1 MTVQTNTN
9 VASFNGNGVTQI
21 FPIAFKFNND
31 TDLVVL
37 LIDDATGAATQLTLN
52 SNYTVSGE
60 GDEEGGLIN
69 VVVAPAVGQRLK
81 VTRIVDI
88 LQLMDLRNQG
98 KFFPEVHED
107 AFDLLTMIA
116 QQHESSLK
124 LAIRAAESDPE
135 PSPLPPAANRANQLM
150 GFDANGNP
158 VAVAPVSGSASELA
172 VELSN
177 SADPSKGASKV
188 GLNGASLRGFYGEK
202 VSIESF
208 GAVPGGDIADAC
220 DAALAALAGTDK
232 VLLLPNT
239 VYQISRTIRLDGLNV
254 YSDGCEIRKNFNGVG
269 IEIQGGSDYF
279 DLEGTL
285 YLRGTGAGFYDP
297 TLPGAVAPANP
308 NAHGFWFNSARIRIR
323 GKLIC
328 QYHQGD
334 LFRFTCA
341 GNMNKTN
348 IDMLWGWWGGRGV
361 YFEGTQ
367 DDFSVCEI
375 NLRMQFT
382 WGSGVATSADFM
394 GRGWRGY
401 WYSEGCSIDGVSPGM
416 DIKKLRNSLLDV
428 YCEQQNAAQEFV
440 LGAACTDNT
449 IRSQRRNKDQ
459 DLSGNAGRNLWAAGT
474 RLYNPG
480 FAGDARNARAALYR
494 SDRARPTS
502 AGEYVD
508 IGLELG
514 STFAGSV
521 RAEGGTTS
529 PYVGIYSANGTSR
542 VAIANDDFVVAV
554 NGVQQLRSR
563 TTGVTLGVGNFSTTG
578 ASSGKEVD
586 STTTSLKS
594 SRDSTAARDHL
605 EFYNPNGKVGG
616 ISTSAT
622 ATTYATSSDRRL
634 KENIEDAGSASVV
647 IDAIQ
652 VVQYDWLADGSHE
665 DWGVVAQQ
673 VAEVY
678 PRAVTETDQFMVD
691 YSKFVPLLIKEVQE
705 LRARVASLE
714 APVE

>member
-37 LIDDATGAATQLTLN
+37 LVDDDTGEASLLTLN
-52 SNYTVSGE
+52 SDYTVSGE

-69 VVVAPAVGQRLK
+69 VVVPPAAGKRIK
-81 VTRIVDI
+81 VTRVVDI
-88 LQLMDLRNQG
+88 LQLTDLRNQG
-98 KFFPEVHED
+98 KFFAEVHED

-116 QQHESSLK
+116 QQHDSSIRS
-124 LAIRAAESDPE
+124 AIRVAESDAE
-135 PSPLPPAANRANQLM
+135 PARLPSAASRANLLM
-150 GFDANGNP
+150 GFDSNGNP
-158 VAVAPVSGSASELA
+158 VAVSPVSGSSSDLA
-172 VELSN
+172 LDLAN
-177 SADPSKGASKV
+177 SVDSAKGAAKI
-188 GLNGASLRGFYGEK
+188 GLNGSTLRGFYGEK

-239 VYQISRTIRLDGLNV
+239 VYQITRTIRLDGLNV
-254 YSDGCEIRKNFNGVG
+254 YSDGCEIQKNFDGVG
-269 IEIQGGSDYF
+269 IEVQGGPDYF
-279 DLEGTL
+279 DLEGVL
-285 YLRGTGAGFYDP
+285 YLRGVGAGFYDP
-297 TLPGAVAPANP
+297 TLPGAVAPTNP
-308 NAHGFWFNSARIRIR
+308 NAHGVWFNSARIRIR
-323 GKLIC
+323 GKIIC

-334 LFRFTCA
+334 LYRFTCA

-348 IDMLWGWWGGRGV
+348 IDALWGWWGGRGV

-375 NLRMQFT
+375 NLFMQFT
-382 WGSGVATSADFM
+382 WGSGLATSADFM
-394 GRGWRGY
+394 GRNWKGF
-401 WYSEGCSIDGVSPGM
+401 WYSEGCSIDGVSHGA
-416 DIKKLRNSLLDV
+416 DIKKLRNSELTI
-428 YCEQQNAAQEFV
+428 YCEQQNAAREVV
-440 LGAACTDNT
+440 LGAACTNNI
-449 IRSQRRNKDQ
+449 IRSFRHSKD
-459 DLSGNAGRNLWAAGT
+459 DDYSGAAGNNT
-474 RLYNPG
+474 WLDGSWRYNPG
-480 FAGDARNARAALYR
+480 FPGDTRTSTPSIIRGDRVR
-494 SDRARPTS
+494 SNTPGEHVGQAFWGGSTS
-502 AGEYVD
+502 
-508 IGLELG
+508 LG
-514 STFAGSV
+514 SIRG
-521 RAEGGTTS
+521 EGGATS
-529 PYVGIYSANGTSR
+529 PYIKLVSADGAAS
-542 VAIANDDFVVAV
+542 VALANDDFSVAV
-554 NGVQQLRSR
+554 AGVQQIKYRA
-563 TTGVTLGVGNFSTTG
+563 TGVTLGVGNFSLTG
-578 ASSGKEVD
+578 AENGKEVD

-594 SRDSTAARDHL
+594 SRNSTSARDHL

-634 KENIEDAGSASVV
+634 KENIESAGSASDV

-714 APVE
+714 ASTE